1 MQPDQYGAVS
11 ARGFFASLYDFS
23 FAAFVTPK
31 MVRIIY
37 VVALIA
43 AALWCLGIL
52 LTGFTTFGLAMQL
65 QSSPYGRG
73 GAGLALLGLGE
84 IIGAPILFVVFSIV
98 ARMQLEVLIAVFR
111 IAENT
116 TAMAQA
122 AERPAVSAP

>member
-1 MQPDQYGAVS
+1 MQPTQHGAVS

-37 VVALIA
+37 VIALIA
-43 AALWCLGIL
+43 AGLWCLGIL
-52 LTGFTTFGLAMQL
+52 LTGFTTFALAMQM
-65 QSSPYGRG
+65 QSTPYGTG
-73 GAGLALLGLGE
+73 GTGLALFAFGE

-122 AERPAVSAP
+122 AEPVAVSPP